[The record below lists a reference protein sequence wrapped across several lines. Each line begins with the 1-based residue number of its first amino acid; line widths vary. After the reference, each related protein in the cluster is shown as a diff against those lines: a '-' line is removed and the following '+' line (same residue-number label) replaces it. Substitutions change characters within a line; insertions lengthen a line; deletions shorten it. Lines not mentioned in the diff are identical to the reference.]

1 METSEKTKKPGF
13 SRMSVCP
20 KPQVVRKRESH
31 PDDLLY
37 MKLMLGNRRS
47 LWLPI
52 GISPDLLKC
61 YIDKLTEDL

>member
-13 SRMSVCP
+13 SRISVGP
-20 KPQVVRKRESH
+20 KRQVVRKRDTH

-52 GISPDLLKC
+52 GISPDLLKS
-61 YIDKLTEDL
+61 YIDKLTEEL